1 MLVAGAEETPAGST
15 SENRQ
20 PARRCAGCEPSGR
33 GRDGGRRLNWVRWQ
47 GCPHASAA
55 GRDAVRPSSTRH
67 ALRAQRERGILRSEV
82 RSEVRGQRSEQKEG
96 VNLVRTPP
104 SLRRPFPLTSDLASD
119 LKRASFLEKQG
130 RTIEKRKRDVD
141 QLIDQLTDQTDR
153 SMIGQLIGHA

>member
-47 GCPHASAA
+47 GRPHASAA

-82 RSEVRGQRSEQKEG
+82 RSEVRGQEERAKGTGRQPHHLVSPRSMYIAQASRG
-96 VNLVRTPP
+96 T
-104 SLRRPFPLTSDLASD
+104 LASAPEA
-119 LKRASFLEKQG
+119 RAGACKDQFGQEA
-130 RTIEKRKRDVD
+130 RTH
-141 QLIDQLTDQTDR
+141 LITWC
-153 SMIGQLIGHA
+153 HASCRRHHHAAPADF